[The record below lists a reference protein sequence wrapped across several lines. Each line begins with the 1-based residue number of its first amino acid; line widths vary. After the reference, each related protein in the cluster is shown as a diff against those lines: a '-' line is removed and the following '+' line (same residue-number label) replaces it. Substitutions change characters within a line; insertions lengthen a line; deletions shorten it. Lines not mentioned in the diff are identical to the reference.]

1 MSLTKTANPAT
12 YSQSG
17 DQISY
22 SLVVTNT
29 GNVTLD
35 NVLVSDAGTTMG
47 NPQVGTLAPGQSA
60 TVGAVYTVT
69 QSDVDGGSYV
79 NIATV
84 TGEDPNSV
92 IQTATA
98 TATVTAVQSP
108 GIALTKTP
116 TPTDYSQ
123 LDEVISYELVV
134 TNSGNVTLTGVAVS
148 DVGT

>member
-1 MSLTKTANPAT
+1 
-12 YSQSG
+12 
-17 DQISY
+17 
-22 SLVVTNT
+22 
-29 GNVTLD
+29 LD
-35 NVLVSDAGTTMG
+35 NVTVSDAGTTLG

-108 GIALTKTP
+108 GIALTKTADVS
-116 TPTDYSQ
+116 TYDKVG
-123 LDEVISYELVV
+123 DVITYTLTV
-134 TNSGNVTLTGVAVS
+134 TNTGNETLDNVTLVDPLTGLNQAI
-148 DVGT
+148 GTMAPAQVVT